1 MSTINIA
8 IGRHPFNEET
18 LTSWE
23 ICETDAPDAY
33 DGFGTF
39 TVHEYNGVRT
49 VLIRCEHWQWQATR
63 YSSGNKYCK
72 PSPLDADDIKRYL
85 WDRILGRGKHDE

>member
-8 IGRHPFNEET
+8 IGQHPFDSEK

-23 ICETDAPDAY
+23 VCETNAPVDY

-39 TVHEYNGVRT
+39 AIHEYDGVRT
-49 VLIRCEHWQWQATR
+49 VLIRCEHWNWQTAR
-63 YSSGNKYCK
+63 YSSGNKWCK
-72 PSPLDADDIKRYL
+72 PSNHDLSTITTLL
-85 WDRILGRGKHDE
+85 WDRILGRKRE